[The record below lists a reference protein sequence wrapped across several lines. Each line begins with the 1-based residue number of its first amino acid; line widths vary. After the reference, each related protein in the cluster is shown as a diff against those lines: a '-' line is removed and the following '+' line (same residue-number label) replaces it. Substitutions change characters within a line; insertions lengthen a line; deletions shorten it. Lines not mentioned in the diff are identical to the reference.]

1 MTQIWDDFTDYI
13 SQNYPDAKKIVEVG
27 VGAILTPAQLLKEKL
42 PNTKITLIDIHPKNE
57 TVIYDDIT
65 QPTDSIYENSDLIYA
80 IRPPEELQPDIM
92 NLASKYNTDII
103 IKPLFTEE
111 INLKYKNKL
120 KLKNYK
126 RLSLYHYKRVI

>member
-42 PNTKITLIDIHPKNE
+42 PDTKIKLIDIHPKNE

-65 QPTDSIYENSDLIYA
+65 QPTDSIYENCDLIYA
-80 IRPPEELQPDIM
+80 IRPPD
-92 NLASKYNTDII
+92 
-103 IKPLFTEE
+103 
-111 INLKYKNKL
+111 KL

-126 RLSLYHYKRVI
+126 RLSLYHYKRGI